1 MDSHQ
6 EEIEWYKKELG
17 WYKGKNN
24 GLQEGIN
31 GVVGW
36 YKGKLDRL
44 GSDLENQRK
53 VSREVIEEAQ
63 NDLVMQSNALIKL
76 RATPGVAAAL
86 AAAEESHRPRVQVAG
101 AATENAARNASG
113 AYIHAAQDWP
123 RIGHYQYF
131 GDAGFALKA
140 AADAA
145 AAAAAFQRAA
155 QAEAGGQRAYER
167 FLRLE
172 ADPPRPDSNERIAK
186 EWSAAV
192 QVAKG
197 ALHEAE
203 GRLAAAR
210 ARHEDATQASEE
222 VGAAWHARLAKEAS
236 ERVDAWQASGHVA
249 DRGGLDSPRATS
261 SGPEDSDSELPAPE
275 SPDLPVPGPPA
286 AEDSDSEPLVRSGQK
301 RAACKP
307 CKGPAGKSHKKKRSD

>member
-167 FLRLE
+167 FVRLE

-210 ARHEDATQASEE
+210 ARPEDATQVSEE

-236 ERVDAWQASGHVA
+236 E
-249 DRGGLDSPRATS
+249 
-261 SGPEDSDSELPAPE
+261 
-275 SPDLPVPGPPA
+275 
-286 AEDSDSEPLVRSGQK
+286 
-301 RAACKP
+301 
-307 CKGPAGKSHKKKRSD
+307 